1 MPRSFTAQRH
11 RDLQHIYYLSALQKR
26 CSPPIRDAGWRTEG
40 GGERGRRSDRGREK
54 EGEGDRDGGEE
65 GGLKERRRVEERDR
79 QAFRRGLRDRRGQD
93 ERERDRKERQRG
105 RER

>member
-26 CSPPIRDAGWRTEG
+26 CSPPIKDAGWRTEG

-54 EGEGDRDGGEE
+54 EKVKETERV
-65 GGLKERRRVEERDR
+65 ERRAD
-79 QAFRRGLRDRRGQD
+79 L
-93 ERERDRKERQRG
+93 KERQRV
-105 RER
+105 